1 MDVKPSRAEQG
12 LATKKK
18 IMESARRLFAERGYA
33 DSAVEEVV
41 REAGVTKGAFYHHFS
56 DKAGLFRSIFDEVDR
71 ELVQAVAESAVGAK
85 TTWER
90 LLRGCEGF
98 LDACLDRD
106 VRRIILS
113 DGPVVLG
120 WDAWR
125 AQEMRNCLGLLRGVL
140 SQAMEEGVMARQPVE
155 SLAHVLFGALIEA
168 AISVALAPDQAVE
181 RAESGAV
188 IRRLLEGMKELAHR

>member
-1 MDVKPSRAEQG
+1 MDVKRTRAQQG
-12 LATKKK
+12 VATKKK
-18 IMESARRLFAERGYA
+18 IMDSARRLFAERGYA
-33 DSAVEEVV
+33 ETPLEEIV
-41 REAGVTKGAFYHHFS
+41 RAAGVTKGAFYHHFR
-56 DKAGLFRSIFDEVDR
+56 DKAGLFRNVFDEVDR
-71 ELVQAVAESAVGAK
+71 ELVQAVAESAVGANS
-85 TTWER
+85 TWER
-90 LLRGCEGF
+90 LIAGCDGF

-106 VRRIILS
+106 VRRVILS

-140 SQAMEEGVMARQPVE
+140 ARAMDEGVMVRQPVE

-168 AISVALAPDQAVE
+168 AISVSLAPDQGAA

-188 IRRLLEGMKELAHR
+188 IRRLLEGMKT